1 MYSLARGLYYPTR
14 EDRGKTFLCTTWP
27 DVEKYIVEPR
37 AMICHDTN
45 LGGDVEPC
53 LTTLKYMFNH
63 MRCGIYVLI
72 LEGKLAMLAP
82 FANASYENNF
92 DMHMATS
99 VEKYSQTKAAALKKP
114 LEVLLP
120 LKKWWTNAGGI
131 MCNVMPVDVWG
142 DYMLA
147 EHRQFLLSI
156 CGKVQDCEF
165 ILNKRDHPQLRK
177 DLTEAYAHCF
187 HGKQQPLPEEY
198 RTDMLPIVSGYTG
211 PLFLDVAWPL
221 PCDMVITTKPFL
233 KPWHLRSNAAVFRG
247 SSTGAIPN
255 NVRID
260 LCLLSTLHPHILDA
274 KLTAWN
280 SRDRLVLG
288 QVTALCPDERLQL
301 APKMSMDQQQ
311 AFKYVVYVEGH
322 SAASRYLQLMLQ
334 GFVIIKVDTRHT
346 TADQL
351 WYFDQLV
358 DGVDHVRVSS
368 DLSNLVPCIHWL
380 IANDERA
387 KAMSNR
393 AQELGARIAASQTE
407 YAVKT
412 LNAFK

>member
-1 MYSLARGLYYPTR
+1 MYAHVQGVYYP
-14 EDRGKTFLCTTWP
+14 EEESGKTFLCKTWV
-27 DVEKYIVEPR
+27 DVEKYVLEPR
-37 AMICHDTN
+37 AMICHGTN

-53 LTTLKYMFNH
+53 FTTLKYMFNH

-72 LEGKLAMLAP
+72 LEGKLAMFAP

-92 DMHMATS
+92 DMHMTTS
-99 VEKYSQTKAAALKKP
+99 VDKYSQTKAAAFKKP
-114 LEVLLP
+114 VEVLLP
-120 LKKWWTNAGGI
+120 MKKWWTNAGGI
-131 MCNVMPVDVWG
+131 MCNVMPPDVWG

-147 EHRQFLLSI
+147 EHKQFLLHI
-156 CGKVQDCEF
+156 CGQVQDCEF

-187 HGKQQPLPEEY
+187 YGKQQPLPEEY
-198 RTDMLPIVSGYTG
+198 RTEMLPIVSGYTG
-211 PLFLDVAWPL
+211 PLFSDVAWPL
-221 PCDMVITTKPFL
+221 PCDMAELRPVTR
-233 KPWHLRSNAAVFRG
+233 PWHLRSSSAIFRG
-247 SSTGAIPN
+247 SSTGSIPHN
-255 NVRID
+255 ARMD

-280 SRDRLVLG
+280 TRDRLVMG
-288 QVTALCPDERLQL
+288 QVTALCPDVRLQL

-311 AFKYVVYVEGH
+311 SFKYVVYIEGH
-322 SAASRYLQLMLQ
+322 SAASRYLQLMLH

-358 DGVDHVRVSS
+358 DGVDHVRVSA
-368 DLSNLVPCIHWL
+368 DLSNLIPCIHWL
-380 IANDERA
+380 KAHDELALAIA
-387 KAMSNR
+387 SR
-393 AQELGARIAASQTE
+393 AQALGTRILASQQE
-407 YAVKT
+407 YAIKT

>member
-1 MYSLARGLYYPTR
+1 MYAHVQGVYYP
-14 EDRGKTFLCTTWP
+14 EEGGGKTFLCTTWA
-27 DVEKYIVEPR
+27 DVEKYMLEPR
-37 AMICHDTN
+37 AMICHGTN
-45 LGGDVEPC
+45 LDGGVEPC
-53 LTTLKYMFNH
+53 LTTLKYLFNH

-72 LEGKLAMLAP
+72 LEGKLAMFAP

-92 DMHMATS
+92 DMHMSTS
-99 VEKYSQTKAAALKKP
+99 LEKYSQTKAAAFKKP
-114 LEVLLP
+114 VEALLP

-131 MCNVMPVDVWG
+131 MCNVMPSDVWG

-147 EHRQFLLSI
+147 EHKRFLLNI
-156 CGKVQDCEF
+156 CGQVQDCEF

-187 HGKQQPLPEEY
+187 YGKQQPLPEEY
-198 RTDMLPIVSGYTG
+198 RTEMLPILSGYTG
-211 PLFLDVAWPL
+211 PLFSDVAWPL
-221 PCDMVITTKPFL
+221 PCDMTETKPVTR
-233 KPWHLRSNAAVFRG
+233 PWHLRSSSAIFRG

-255 NVRID
+255 NARMD
-260 LCLLSTLHPHILDA
+260 LCLMSTLHPHILDA

-280 SRDRLVLG
+280 SRDRLVMG
-288 QVTALCPDERLQL
+288 QVTALCPDVRLQL

-322 SAASRYLQLMLQ
+322 SAASRYLQLMLH

-346 TADQL
+346 SADQL

-358 DGVDHVRVSS
+358 DGVDHVRVAA

-380 IANDERA
+380 REHDNLAL
-387 KAMSNR
+387 AMSLK
-393 AQELGARIAASQTE
+393 AQALGTRILASQHE
-407 YAVKT
+407 YAIKT